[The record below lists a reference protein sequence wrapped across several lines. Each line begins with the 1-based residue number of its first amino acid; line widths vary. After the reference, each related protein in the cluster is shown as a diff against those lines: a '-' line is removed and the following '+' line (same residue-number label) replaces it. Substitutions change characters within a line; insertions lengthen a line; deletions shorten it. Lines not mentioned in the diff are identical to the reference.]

1 MKNKHTTLFLFL
13 FVIIVVVSIFSAFYA
28 DDTIVGII
36 STISTLLGIIGLLY
50 SFKLDRNISEASF
63 LFDLHGSFRSNESIQ
78 RLAVK
83 LEAVYLGKDVKLTEE
98 DRHDIVEYLTFFE
111 MLASM
116 EGRGVISISS
126 FDPLFGYD
134 FFLACN
140 NPDVRAIELDSYGM
154 YYTET
159 QRLAKKWEK
168 YRIHHKLAIPLQK
181 GCASNSSKEK

>member
-1 MKNKHTTLFLFL
+1 MKNKHTTLFIVL
-13 FVIIVVVSIFSAFYA
+13 FVIIVVISIFSARYA
-28 DDTIVGII
+28 DDTVVGVI
-36 STISTLLGIIGLLY
+36 STVSTLLGIVGLLY

-63 LFDLHGSFRSNESIQ
+63 LFDLHGAFRSNECVQ

-98 DRHDIVEYLTFFE
+98 DRHDIVEYLAFFE

-140 NPDVRAIELDSYGM
+140 NPDVREIELDTYGM

-159 QRLAKKWEK
+159 LRLAKKWEK
-168 YRIHHKLAIPLQK
+168 YRVKHGMAIPLK
-181 GCASNSSKEK
+181 KDDNA